1 VNELFPRDVSAEQAI
16 VGAALISVDFLDRV
30 IPIVTPEQFYSD
42 VTKQVYEALRSLRE
56 AGVEYDAVV
65 VKGWLED
72 RGKLQRIGGAKTIA
86 EFVNEVPMQANVEQL
101 ALRVRDKWRLRQI
114 ITTCRKVAVEAQ
126 NENVSDPDEFI
137 DGAEREILAAT
148 QRYEVIKPARLKD
161 VIRERFKALQS
172 GLAQTS
178 AVRTG
183 LLDVDAILAG
193 LQPGD
198 LCYLAAR
205 PGKGKTS
212 LALNNMA
219 VSTAERNI
227 GVGVFSLEMPREQ
240 LVDRVTC
247 SGARVDSQLLR
258 TNKLDA
264 EGWSRLSTECQ
275 RLGKLPIDVD
285 DESSIS
291 LASLRAK
298 ARRMAAGFKRQGTPL
313 GLVVIDYLQLMAT
326 DPKLKSR
333 DEKVGENSKGLKAL
347 AKDLGVVVLCLSQLN
362 RDVEKRGKSARP
374 QLSDLRESGN
384 IEQDADEV
392 IFIHPSSD
400 SETVQHIIVA
410 KNRNGATGSTKVAWQ
425 KVYTRFDDLAD
436 YDEPGPRGGGW

>member
-1 VNELFPRDVSAEQAI
+1 MNGLLPSDINAEQAL
-16 VGAALISVDFLDRV
+16 VGAALMSVDFLDRV
-30 IPIVTPEQFYSD
+30 IPIVIPEHFWAD
-42 VTKQVYEALRSLRE
+42 ATKQVYEALCSLRE
-56 AGVEYDAVV
+56 SGVDYDAVV
-65 VKGWLED
+65 VRGWLED
-72 RGKLQRIGGAKTIA
+72 RGKLQRVGGAKVIV
-86 EFVNEVPMQANVEQL
+86 ELVNEVPLQANVEQL
-101 ALRVRDKWRLRQI
+101 ALRIRDKWRLRQV
-114 ITTCRKVAVEAQ
+114 ITTCRRVAAEAQ
-126 NENVSDPDEFI
+126 NDVSDPDAFI

-161 VIRERFKALQS
+161 IIRDRFKALQS
-172 GLAQTS
+172 GMTQTTS
-178 AVRTG
+178 VRTG

-193 LQPGD
+193 MQPGD

-205 PGKGKTS
+205 PGRGKTS
-212 LALNNMA
+212 LALNNVA
-219 VSTAERNI
+219 VSTAERGI

-264 EGWSRLSTECQ
+264 GNWDRLTTECQ

-298 ARRMAAGFKRQGTPL
+298 ARRMSAAFQRQGTPL

-392 IFIHPSSD
+392 VFIHPSSD

-410 KNRNGATGSTKVAWQ
+410 KNRNGATGATKVAWQ

-436 YDEPGPRGGGW
+436 DEDPGPRGGGW